1 MITLRCP
8 MLKSERCVN
17 VARRGFGEIPEKTEK
32 DKQDAREIRSFI
44 TASYEVDPKNPTKV
58 PLGYK
63 IAENAALQEISHWR
77 TGTKLWD
84 VLMAAMVPLFSDE
97 TKPSLAEKDD
107 VSQVAYYR
115 SRATADDMALE
126 AERSAQR
133 QEDDRGYRQRQQ
145 QKEQIERK
153 VKQIVTDCLLL

>member
-1 MITLRCP
+1 

-63 IAENAALQEISHWR
+63 IAENAALQEISH
-77 TGTKLWD
+77 G
-84 VLMAAMVPLFSDE
+84 P
-97 TKPSLAEKDD
+97 
-107 VSQVAYYR
+107 
-115 SRATADDMALE
+115 
-126 AERSAQR
+126 
-133 QEDDRGYRQRQQ
+133 
-145 QKEQIERK
+145 
-153 VKQIVTDCLLL
+153 